1 MPCRGFKALK
11 QIIKIQGRLGH
22 PNEMVEAYRQ
32 LLQHASVVTRNAAE
46 KKINSV
52 LDYVS
57 AQATD
62 SRLLQ
67 VCAVQRT
74 GCVCVERAA
83 PRLCTEVQAGQQA
96 CKILRE
102 HVLLHPLLGACRASP
117 GCACA
122 AHRRPQ
128 DFYSLT
134 LDSMAEAKNERLWFK
149 TNMKL
154 ANLLVGMKEGA
165 KAAKVGPAAAGSP
178 WRRRPPGCGAASP
191 CALAGVPCLTGRL
204 RRQRCRFCASCTPP
218 ARPRTGMMT

>member
-1 MPCRGFKALK
+1 LK

-22 PNEMVEAYRQ
+22 PDEMVEAYRQ
-32 LLQHASVVTRNAAE
+32 LLQYASVVTRNAAE

-62 SRLLQ
+62 SRLL
-67 VCAVQRT
+67 
-74 GCVCVERAA
+74 
-83 PRLCTEVQAGQQA
+83 
-96 CKILRE
+96 
-102 HVLLHPLLGACRASP
+102 
-117 GCACA
+117 
-122 AHRRPQ
+122 Q

-165 KAAKVGPAAAGSP
+165 KAAKVG
-178 WRRRPPGCGAASP
+178 
-191 CALAGVPCLTGRL
+191 LA
-204 RRQRCRFCASCTPP
+204 
-218 ARPRTGMMT
+218 